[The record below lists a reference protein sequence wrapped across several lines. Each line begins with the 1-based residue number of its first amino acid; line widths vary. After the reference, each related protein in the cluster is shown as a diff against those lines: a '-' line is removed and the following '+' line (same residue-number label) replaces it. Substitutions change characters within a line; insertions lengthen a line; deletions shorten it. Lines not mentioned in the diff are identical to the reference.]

1 MVSTGALRTLRLSAT
16 SGTRTIGSMI
26 ASSDGGAGSPIRVY
40 KFIAHSNRNKNLSPS
55 DYFFN
60 FLDGKRSRTPE
71 FNTFY
76 QMYSPNP

>member
-40 KFIAHSNRNKNLSPS
+40 KFLIGLKRYNNLTPS

-60 FLDGKRSRTPE
+60 YLDGKRSKIQE
-71 FNTFY
+71 FNAFY
-76 QMYSPNP
+76 QMFSPRN

>member
-1 MVSTGALRTLRLSAT
+1 MPNIGVLRTLRLSAT

-26 ASSDGGAGSPIRVY
+26 ASSVGGAGSPIRVY
-40 KFIAHSNRNKNLSPS
+40 KFIAHTKRNENLSPS

-76 QMYSPNP
+76 QNYSPNP

>member
-1 MVSTGALRTLRLSAT
+1 MPNAGILRTLRLSAT

-26 ASSDGGAGSPIRVY
+26 ASTDGGAGSPIRVY
-40 KFIAHSNRNKNLSPS
+40 KFLRGVKRYNTLSPS

-60 FLDGKRSRTPE
+60 YLDGNRTKIRE

-76 QMYSPNP
+76 QMFSPSP